1 MASIGKLMLI
11 GNIGRAPEWKQI
23 GEQRVLEFS
32 VAYNRWWTRRDGAQ
46 LPAIW
51 FRVTLWPSKKT
62 DAIAKLIKG
71 GMSVHVIGDMDLDER
86 EGKTYYSL
94 RNAEVTPVIGP
105 RSDDASRSTSNTSAA
120 RPATPRPP
128 AGDDEF

>member
-1 MASIGKLMLI
+1 MATLGKLMLI

-62 DAIAKLIKG
+62 DAIANLIKG
-71 GMSVHVIGDMDLDER
+71 GMSVHVIGDFDIDER

-105 RSDDASRSTSNTSAA
+105 RSEGAPRSA
-120 RPATPRPP
+120 PAPRPP
-128 AGDDEF
+128 ARPASGNDEF

>member
-62 DAIAKLIKG
+62 DAIAKLLKG
-71 GMSVHVIGDMDLDER
+71 GMSVHVIGDIDIDER

-105 RSDDASRSTSNTSAA
+105 RGDDAGTRSSSAPA
-120 RPATPRPP
+120 RASAPRRP
-128 AGDDEF
+128 AGDDDF